1 MRSRNYVGRGFFL
14 FETSDPTMEKK
25 MQEDVSKLVFFQP
38 LNNEELDKIVGLIQS
53 SDNEKTIVF
62 DSIEALENK

>member
-14 FETSDPTMEKK
+14 FETSDPAMEKK
-25 MQEDVSKLVFFQP
+25 MQEDVSKLFFFQP
-38 LNNEELDKIVGLIQS
+38 LSNEEFDKIVGLIQS

-62 DSIEALENK
+62 DSIEALEKK